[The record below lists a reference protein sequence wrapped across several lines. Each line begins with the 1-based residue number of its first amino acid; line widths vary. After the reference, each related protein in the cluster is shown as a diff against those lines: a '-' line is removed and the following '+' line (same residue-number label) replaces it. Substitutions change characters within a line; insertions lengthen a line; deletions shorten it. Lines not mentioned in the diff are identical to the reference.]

1 MMKLIAGNWK
11 LHGNQGFAEELTSGI
26 VARIE
31 KSDDRLMI
39 LCPPF
44 TALTTVVG
52 ATRQSCVQVGAQD
65 CSAHEAGA
73 YTGEIAP
80 AMIKE
85 LGAQYC
91 IVGHSERRS
100 YHHESNQTVA
110 CKAAAANHAGLM
122 PIICVG
128 EQESERDS
136 RKAYD
141 VVEKQLSE
149 SVPEDLSAKDFVI
162 AYEPVWAIGTGKVAG
177 VPEIADMHSFI
188 RQRLVAMKGQS
199 GAITPILYGGSVKPS
214 NAAEIMAVDN
224 VGGVLVGGASLK
236 ADDFLAIYDAA

>member
-11 LHGNQGFAEELTSGI
+11 LHGNQSFAEELTSGI
-26 VARIE
+26 IGKIQ

-44 TALTTVVG
+44 TALASVIS

-65 CSAHEAGA
+65 CSAHESGA
-73 YTGEIAP
+73 YTGEVA
-80 AMIKE
+80 ASMVKE

-91 IVGHSERRS
+91 IVGHSERRL
-100 YHHESNQTVA
+100 YHHESNKEVA
-110 CKAAAANHAGLM
+110 CKATAAHHAGLM

-128 EQESERDS
+128 EQESDRDEG
-136 RKAYD
+136 RAFN
-141 VVEKQLSE
+141 VVESQLRE
-149 SVPEDLSAKDFVI
+149 SIPADISAKDFVI

-177 VPEIADMHSFI
+177 VSEIADMHAFI
-188 RQRLVAMKGQS
+188 REKLIELKGKDGQD
-199 GAITPILYGGSVKPS
+199 TPLLYGGSVKPG
-214 NAAEIMAVDN
+214 NAAEIMGVAH

>member
-11 LHGNQGFAEELTSGI
+11 LHGNQGFAEELTNGI
-26 VARIE
+26 IGKIQ

-44 TALTTVVG
+44 TALANVIS

-65 CSAHEAGA
+65 CSAHESGA
-73 YTGEIAP
+73 YTGEVAP
-80 AMIKE
+80 SMIKE

-91 IVGHSERRS
+91 IVGHSERRL
-100 YHHESNQTVA
+100 YHHEDNKKVA
-110 CKAAAANHAGLM
+110 CKSAAANHAGLM

-136 RKAYD
+136 GKAYD
-141 VVEKQLSE
+141 VVEKQLRE